1 MCEEAN
7 CPHLNQSV
15 LARRGSH
22 SPDNWIGEQLHRKIV
37 DVREVSIDV
46 KGIQPCQQRLNCFFF
61 SCWFPGTVA
70 DTRPGCPGSP
80 GHWVSSVTG
89 SHPSFGDVCWIA
101 ET

>member
-22 SPDNWIGEQLHRKIV
+22 NPDNWIGEQMDRKIV

-46 KGIQPCQQRLNCFFF
+46 KGIQPCQQRLNSFLF

-80 GHWVSSVTG
+80 DVKLCHWKSPVLQG
-89 SHPSFGDVCWIA
+89 CLLDC
-101 ET
+101 